1 MLNSLI
7 HHHDEIMEIL
17 CVSFAWSFSSSS
29 SSFFFIFFIFFFLV
43 SNFLRIEL
51 NIGSLCIGS
60 EMHSSTLNPVGWLC
74 DPPNENDQFV

>member
-1 MLNSLI
+1 MLASHGLF
-7 HHHDEIMEIL
+7 L
-17 CVSFAWSFSSSS
+17 LLLPL
-29 SSFFFIFFIFFFLV
+29 FFYFFLFFLV

-60 EMHSSTLNPVGWLC
+60 EMHSSTLNPVGSLC

>member
-1 MLNSLI
+1 MLASHGLF
-7 HHHDEIMEIL
+7 L
-17 CVSFAWSFSSSS
+17 LLLPLFFL
-29 SSFFFIFFIFFFLV
+29 FFFFFFLV

>member
-1 MLNSLI
+1 MLASHGLF
-7 HHHDEIMEIL
+7 L
-17 CVSFAWSFSSSS
+17 LLLPL
-29 SSFFFIFFIFFFLV
+29 FFLFFLV